1 MIGPTVADAFL
12 SMYLFEACCT
22 IQVRAQSG
30 GGELIPVDPAIIA
43 GAQQQAK
50 TVTRGVGAGALTW
63 PGLLRR
69 LDRIDPGY
77 RE

>member
-1 MIGPTVADAFL
+1 MFETV
-12 SMYLFEACCT
+12 CT
-22 IQVRAQSG
+22 IQVRAMAG
-30 GGELIPVDPAIIA
+30 GSELIPVDPRIIQ

-50 TVTRGVGAGALTW
+50 TVTRGMGGGALNW

-77 RE
+77 RN